1 MNKED
6 WLLLIIGEAG
16 DRGLTPLR
24 IQKSLF
30 LIKQNLG
37 GEIEGDFYDFEPYNY
52 GPFCKNIYK
61 DTDKLE
67 SEDLIRIDVSD
78 NKKWIECIV
87 TGNGKERVQKI
98 KNSLSPNVL
107 KYIEDLIIWIS
118 KLSFREIIS
127 YIYKKYPQFKENS
140 IITW

>member
-16 DRGLTPLR
+16 DRGLTPIR
-24 IQKSLF
+24 MQKSLF

-52 GPFCKNIYK
+52 GPFCKSIYK

-67 SEDLIRIDVSD
+67 SEDLIRIDMPD

-87 TGNGKERVQKI
+87 TVNGKERVQKI

-107 KYIEDLIIWIS
+107 KYIEDLVIWIS